1 LAIRDHAAAATHPI
15 GPATV
20 TVYATGLLHPRGMT
34 FGPEGILYVAE
45 AGAGGTA
52 VTTPQQC
59 AQVVP
64 PIGPYANGPTARIS
78 RIDRD
83 GNRTTLAQGFPSG
96 RNAIGDIMGVSDVA
110 FQGGQ
115 LYALVAGG
123 GCSHGSA
130 ATPASIARVSLSGSW
145 EVVADLSAYLAA
157 NPSAHPEAGDFEPD
171 GSWYS
176 MIQSGSSLVAVEPN
190 HGEIARIDPR
200 TGGVQRLV
208 DVSAVFGHIVP
219 TVIAERSGDFYF
231 SALGLFPVVPGA
243 ENIYR
248 MSRDGSAPS
257 VVASGF
263 TTVLG
268 LDFDQSGDM
277 YVLESTTAPGFP
289 TPFTGRVLRVD
300 RQTSDR
306 SVIVDGLF
314 FPTGLKV
321 GPDGALYI
329 SNIGFG
335 PPIPGQILRVT
346 GGGVD

>member
-1 LAIRDHAAAATHPI
+1 
-15 GPATV
+15 
-20 TVYATGLLHPRGMT
+20 
-34 FGPEGILYVAE
+34 
-45 AGAGGTA
+45 
-52 VTTPQQC
+52 
-59 AQVVP
+59 
-64 PIGPYANGPTARIS
+64 
-78 RIDRD
+78 
-83 GNRTTLAQGFPSG
+83 
-96 RNAIGDIMGVSDVA
+96 
-110 FQGGQ
+110 
-115 LYALVAGG
+115 
-123 GCSHGSA
+123 
-130 ATPASIARVSLSGSW
+130 
-145 EVVADLSAYLAA
+145 
-157 NPSAHPEAGDFEPD
+157 
-171 GSWYS
+171 